1 MKDFQAL
8 AYNYQSKTSP
18 ASGFAGEIFL
28 PLHYPFLLQGHGSPS
43 EQSQNYAQGKQSYPE
58 PQLQRIITL

>member
-1 MKDFQAL
+1 
-8 AYNYQSKTSP
+8 
-18 ASGFAGEIFL
+18 L

-58 PQLQRIITL
+58 PRLQHIITLQLSVNS